1 MVALYLN
8 GKSLRYLCA
17 YLDAEGIPTR
27 RGGSWVPKTLSDVL
41 RNPVLAGRQV
51 DGKGRTLLRV
61 PPILDPDTWRKLQ
74 AELDRKASKKAVAR
88 ESPMLAGIAVC
99 GICGGPIQAWCSC
112 STAWISPDSVQVPP
126 GPCRPRTCPAM
137 YR

>member
-41 RNPVLAGRQV
+41 RNPVPAGRQV
-51 DGKGRTLLRV
+51 DGKGRTLLEGAA
-61 PPILDPDTWRKLQ
+61 DPGPGHLAQ
-74 AELDRKASKKAVAR
+74 AAGRAGPEGLEEGGGAGEPDARGDRGVR
-88 ESPMLAGIAVC
+88 DLRR
-99 GICGGPIQAWCSC
+99 
-112 STAWISPDSVQVPP
+112 PDSGLVFLLDGVDLA
-126 GPCRPRTCPAM
+126 R
-137 YR
+137 